1 MRERVLATFEMR
13 DGTYDLTA
21 YEIGSGGPVAV
32 YTAGVHGDETGPQQ
46 VAERLLDEVDE
57 DALEGTLR
65 IVPEANPF
73 ACMEQWRTTPHPD
86 YTITSSEETDLNRT
100 FNVARE
106 MYLDGELAA
115 SRANLTQQI
124 AYHLL
129 TYVAEA
135 DYLIDG
141 HSAAWPEVKM
151 PQVRYKY
158 REEFDAD
165 QDVMEG
171 MVRHAGLPYA
181 VIDRPNT
188 LQESML
194 GAVAPDIGVPAVT
207 IEIGGAE
214 RTDDMERFTEED
226 ADRYAESVT
235 NILKHLDVLDGEAE
249 EHDVT
254 ELTSLQQYYAPVAG
268 EVTYNY
274 DLGDHVEQGD
284 VVAELVG
291 DDTALSVTAGED
303 GVLEAI
309 AVLDGPVNQGTR
321 VFNLVT
327 YRD

>member
-21 YEIGSGGPVAV
+21 YELGTGGPVAV
-32 YTAGVHGDETGPQQ
+32 YTAGVHGDETGPQR
-46 VAERLLDEVDE
+46 VAERLLEEVDE
-57 DALEGTLR
+57 DELEGTLR

-73 ACMEQWRTTPHPD
+73 ACTERWRTTPHPD

-100 FNVARE
+100 FDVARE

-129 TYVAEA
+129 EYVAEA

-158 REEFDAD
+158 RDGFDAD
-165 QDVMEG
+165 QTAMEG
-171 MVRHAGLPYA
+171 MVTHAGLDYA

-194 GAVAPDIGVPAVT
+194 GSVAPDIGVPAVT

-214 RTDDMERFTEED
+214 REDDLDRFTGED
-226 ADRYAESVT
+226 ADQYVDSIT
-235 NILKHLDVLDGEAE
+235 NILQHVGVLPGEADTYE
-249 EHDVT
+249 VT
-254 ELTSLQQYYAPVAG
+254 ELTNLQQYYAPVAG
-268 EVTYNY
+268 EVTYRY
-274 DLGDHVEQGD
+274 ELGDHVDRGD

-291 DDTALSVTAGED
+291 EDTALSVTAEEEGI
-303 GVLEAI
+303 LEAV
-309 AVLDGPVNQGTR
+309 AVLDNPVNQGTR